1 MSRKKTVSK
10 IFLWVAACHPRRFFS
25 GIKLIPAC
33 AGMTLFIPTAGPGF
47 AGDAAAAKMA
57 ENQSATLWQ
66 LIVSGGVCMIFLGL
80 LSVAALALV
89 IYHFRFVTVRKLTPP
104 DFTENL
110 LFLLEKKEY
119 EKAVSVCRQQENM
132 ISAIAIKGLKNMSKG
147 KSVVEEAVQ
156 YEGKARIEQ
165 MWQNLTY
172 LGDIAVI
179 APLLGLLGTILGI
192 IEAFGYFR
200 AASIHPSILT
210 AGLAKAM
217 VNTVFGLVI
226 AVPCLIFYAY
236 FRGRLSL
243 ITTNAER
250 AASEIIHAVAK

>member
-1 MSRKKTVSK
+1 MVRKIVLSVL
-10 IFLWVAACHPRRFFS
+10 FLCSSAVNVF
-25 GIKLIPAC
+25 
-33 AGMTLFIPTAGPGF
+33 
-47 AGDAAAAKMA
+47 AAAVQKADG
-57 ENQSATLWQ
+57 QTATLWQ

-80 LSVAALALV
+80 LSVAAAALV
-89 IYHFRFVTVRKLTPP
+89 IYHFQFVVPHKLTPP

-132 ISAIAIKGLKNMSKG
+132 ISAIALKGLQKMSKG
-147 KSVVEEAVQ
+147 KAVVEEALQ
-156 YEGKARIEQ
+156 YEGKARIERL
-165 MWQNLTY
+165 WQNLTY

-192 IEAFGYFR
+192 IEAFGYFK
-200 AASIHPSILT
+200 ASTIHPSILT

-226 AVPCLIFYAY
+226 AVPCLVFYAY

-250 AASEIIHAVAK
+250 ASSEIAHAVTK